1 LGVKTLCV
9 ILFACGTM
17 AFDGCATDEVPN
29 AGEAAKTQEK
39 VPGETNPDAP
49 EAQQQANAGW
59 RF

>member
-1 LGVKTLCV
+1 MTFG
-9 ILFACGTM
+9 
-17 AFDGCATDEVPN
+17 GCATDEEFN

-49 EAQQQANAGW
+49 EAQQPASAAGY